1 MSWVL
6 FYRGSERIRTAVDAF
21 AEHCLAARPRN
32 LLKWSANLII
42 ILILLSK
49 FTTMIIDLR
58 SDTVTLPCEK
68 MKEAMFN
75 ANVGDDVF
83 GEDESINQ
91 LEKLG
96 AEMFGKE
103 AAIYCPSGTMTNQI
117 GIKLHTNAPGEVI
130 CDEASHIYK
139 YEGGG
144 IGFNSGLAS
153 KLLKG
158 DRGRLTAEMIEAA
171 ISPDDVHAPET
182 QLVSLENT
190 CNKGGGSIYEI
201 EELKKI
207 RTLCTNKNLKLHLD
221 GARIFNALVEANYTA
236 KDIGEQFDTISICL
250 SKGLGAPVGS
260 LLLGNKEDIKK
271 ARRIRKL
278 FGGGMR
284 QAGFIAAAGTYA
296 LNHNINRLKEDH
308 QRAKQLENVL
318 QQLSYVKNVLPVDTN
333 IVVFEVTD
341 NHNHQTIIEKLVA
354 KNLKCVAFGPQLIR
368 LVTHLNFTDDM
379 LTETISILK
388 GLE

>member
-1 MSWVL
+1 
-6 FYRGSERIRTAVDAF
+6 
-21 AEHCLAARPRN
+21 
-32 LLKWSANLII
+32 
-42 ILILLSK
+42 
-49 FTTMIIDLR
+49 MIIDLR

-83 GEDESINQ
+83 GEDESINH

-130 CDEASHIYK
+130 CDETSHIYK

-158 DRGRLTAEMIEAA
+158 DRGRLTAKIIESA
-171 ISPDDVHAPET
+171 ISPDDIHAPET

-190 CNKGGGSIYEI
+190 CNKGGGSIYDI

-221 GARIFNALVEANYTA
+221 GARIFNALVEANYSA

-260 LLLGNKEDIKK
+260 LLLGNVQDIKK

-296 LNHNINRLKEDH
+296 LNNNINRLKEDH
-308 QRAKQLENVL
+308 QRAKQLEATL
-318 QQLSYVKNVLPVDTN
+318 QNLNYVKTVLPVDTN
-333 IVVFEVTD
+333 IVVFEVVSD
-341 NHNHQTIIEKLVA
+341 INSQTIIEKLAA
-354 KNLKCVAFGPQLIR
+354 KNVKVVAFGPQLIR